1 MKIIQKEQRKE
12 SKTKNTKVQITSS
25 ARKSVSKVFN
35 NLSSSSCFQR
45 ILVLLHW
52 YVTDLTRICFWLA
65 YRIGWGLGEQ
75 RNRNENHY
83 FPLRTVRT
91 KNHEKYGREFFFK
104 IGY

>member
-35 NLSSSSCFQR
+35 NLSSSPCFQR

-52 YVTDLTRICFWLA
+52 YVTDLTRICFWLV
-65 YRIGWGLGEQ
+65 YRIGWGAMKPQRKPLFFHLGPYG
-75 RNRNENHY
+75 R
-83 FPLRTVRT
+83 
-91 KNHEKYGREFFFK
+91 KNHEKYGREFF
-104 IGY
+104 